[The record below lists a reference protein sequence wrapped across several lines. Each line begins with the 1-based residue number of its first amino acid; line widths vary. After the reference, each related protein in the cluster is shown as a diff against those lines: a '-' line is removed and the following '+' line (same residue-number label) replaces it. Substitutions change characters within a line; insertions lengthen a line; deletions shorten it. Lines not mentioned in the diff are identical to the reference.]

1 MAGIVLKDICKVYPS
16 RDKKQAEGV
25 LAVNN
30 FNMEIEDNEFI
41 VFVGPSGCGKSTTLR
56 MIAGL
61 EGISSG
67 ELYIDG
73 QYMNDTEPKNRD
85 ISMVFQNYAL
95 YPHMTAYKNIA
106 FGLTTRKIP
115 VPVYEENEH
124 TKDKIAEIA
133 NLQADTKAVFKGI
146 LLAEKELAPLEKK
159 LATKEQYLSNVLDEI
174 EDLVAKKAKNVKMRQ
189 RLDKLQS
196 MKQEIE
202 KTVAELGDKVDEIK
216 NRIKSNKD
224 KMESND
230 SRVAELQKELAPY
243 QKKAIDKE
251 AIQKTEKDIAYYAKA
266 AVKDEKRRSKDE
278 EALKKK
284 EAELE
289 TVEKQMSSCDQGSK
303 QYFQLEMNHEEL
315 QGEIRFLKEELRIL
329 DIRKGSLEREL
340 QAGKDKLELYKST
353 EQPVFNYRHYTDDEI
368 DRKVKMAADILDI
381 NKLLNR
387 KPREMSGGQRQR
399 IALGRAIVREPKVF
413 LLDEPLSNLDA
424 KLRATMRTEITRLH
438 KKLKT
443 TFIYV
448 THDQV
453 EAMTMGSRIVVMKDG
468 VIQQIDTPTNLFDYP
483 DNVFVAGFIGTPQM
497 NFFKICMRVEN
508 GVMKAVFA
516 DGTEMSF
523 DITAMREI
531 HEGYCDGNTYECV
544 LGVRG
549 EHIDIVEKGLPVQI
563 GLVEILGSETHLH
576 VHMENEEKEIIV
588 NLRDRG
594 DFKAEDQ
601 ICLNFNAGKIH
612 LFDAKTTQSIMSK
625 EMKK

>member
-16 RDKKQAEGV
+16 RDKKQTEGV

-133 NLQADTKAVFKGI
+133 RLQADTKAVFKG
-146 LLAEKELAPLEKK
+146 LLSAEKEMAPLEKK
-159 LATKEQYLSNVLDEI
+159 LASKEQYLDNLLDEI
-174 EDLVAKKAKNVKMRQ
+174 ESLQAKKAKTVKMRQ
-189 RLDKLQS
+189 RLEKLLS
-196 MKQEIE
+196 TKQELEAVIKELRAKISEIE
-202 KTVAELGDKVDEIK
+202 RKIKTGKE
-216 NRIKSNKD
+216 N
-224 KMESND
+224 MESND
-230 SRVAELQKELAPY
+230 HNIAQIQSTLASY
-243 QKKAIDKE
+243 QKKAIDTE
-251 AIQKTEKDIAYYAKA
+251 AIKKAEKDIAYYEKA
-266 AVKDEKRRSKDE
+266 AVKDEKHRKQDE
-278 EALKKK
+278 TSLHAK
-284 EAELE
+284 EAEIQ
-289 TVEKQMSSCDQGSK
+289 TIEKQMADCEKGTK
-303 QYFQLEMNHEEL
+303 LYFQLEMKLEEL
-315 QGEIRFLKEELRIL
+315 QDEIAFLKNELRIL
-329 DIRKGSLEREL
+329 DIRKTSIEREL
-340 QAGKDKLELYKST
+340 QLSKDKLELYQTT
-353 EQPVFNYRHYTDDEI
+353 EQPMFNYRHYTDDEI

-448 THDQV
+448 THDQI
-453 EAMTMGSRIVVMKDG
+453 EAMTMGTRIVVMKDG

-497 NFFKICMRVEN
+497 NFFKVNMQVEN
-508 GVMKAVFA
+508 GIMKTVFA
-516 DGTEMSF
+516 NGTEMIF
-523 DITAMREI
+523 DTATMRGI
-531 HEGYCDGNTYECV
+531 HEAYMDGKNHECIM
-544 LGVRG
+544 GIRG
-549 EHIDIVEKGLPVQI
+549 EHVNIEEQGLPVRI

-576 VHMENEEKEIIV
+576 VYLEGSEKEIIV

-594 DFKAEDQ
+594 DFKADDQ
-601 ICLNFNAGKIH
+601 IYLNFNTCKIH
-612 LFDAKTTQSIMSK
+612 LFDAETTKSIMTK
-625 EMKK
+625 

>member
-115 VPVYEENEH
+115 IPVYEENEH
-124 TKDKIAEIA
+124 TKEKIAEIA
-133 NLQADTKAVFKGI
+133 NLQADTKAIFKGI
-146 LLAEKELAPLEKK
+146 LSAEKELAPLEKK
-159 LATKEQYLSNVLDEI
+159 LASKQQYLSNLLEEVEELA
-174 EDLVAKKAKNVKMRQ
+174 AKKAKTVKMRQ
-189 RLDKLQS
+189 QLDKLKS
-196 MKQEIE
+196 MKQELE
-202 KTVAELGDKVDEIK
+202 DTVANLSGKIAEIEGKVK
-216 NRIKSNKD
+216 NSKV

-230 SRVAELQKELAPY
+230 NRIAQIREMLSEY
-243 QKKAIDKE
+243 QKKAINKE
-251 AIQKTEKDIAYYAKA
+251 AIQKAEKDIAYYEKEAK
-266 AVKDEKRRSKDE
+266 KDEKRRKQDE
-278 EALKKK
+278 ETFKAK

-289 TVEKQMSSCDQGSK
+289 TVEKQMKDCEKGSK
-303 QYFQLEMNHEEL
+303 LYFRLEMKTEEL
-315 QGEIRFLKEELRIL
+315 QDELRFLKDELRIL
-329 DIRKGSLEREL
+329 DVRKASLEREL
-340 QAGKDKLELYKST
+340 KANKEKLELYKTT

-497 NFFKICMRVEN
+497 NFFKIRMSVEN
-508 GVMKAVFA
+508 GMMKAVFA

-523 DITAMREI
+523 STATMREI
-531 HEGYCDGNTYECV
+531 QESYCDGNTYECV

-576 VHMENEEKEIIV
+576 AYMEGGDKEIIV

-601 ICLNFNAGKIH
+601 ICLDFNTGKIH
-612 LFDAKTTQSIMSK
+612 LFDAETTQSIMSR

>member
-1 MAGIVLKDICKVYPS
+1 MAGIILKDICKVYPS
-16 RDKKQAEGV
+16 RDKRQAEGV

-115 VPVYEENEH
+115 VPVYEENEQ
-124 TKDKIAEIA
+124 TKEKIAKIA
-133 NLQADTKAVFKGI
+133 KLQEDTKAVFKSI
-146 LLAEKELAPLEKK
+146 LSAEKEVAPLEKK
-159 LATKEQYLSNVLDEI
+159 LAAKQQYLDNLIEEI
-174 EDLVAKKAKNVKMRQ
+174 DGLQMKKAKTVKMRQ
-189 RLDKLQS
+189 RLEKLQS
-196 MKQEIE
+196 MKQELETSVKDLKSRIQEIE
-202 KTVAELGDKVDEIK
+202 DKIK
-216 NRIKSNKD
+216 HSKEKIEN
-224 KMESND
+224 ND
-230 SRVAELQKELAPY
+230 STIAEIQKMLSSH
-243 QKKAIDKE
+243 QKKAINHESIK
-251 AIQKTEKDIAYYAKA
+251 KTQKDIAYYEKA
-266 AVKDEKRRSKDE
+266 AIKDEKRRKQDE
-278 EALKKK
+278 AALTTKVS
-284 EAELE
+284 ELQ
-289 TVEKQMSSCDQGSK
+289 TVDKQMADCDKKSK
-303 QYFQLEMNHEEL
+303 LYFQLETKSEEL
-315 QGEIRFLKEELRIL
+315 QSEIAFLKEELRIL
-329 DIRKGSLEREL
+329 DIRKASLEREL
-340 QAGKDKLELYKST
+340 KASKDKLEIYKTT

-381 NKLLNR
+381 NKLLTR

-497 NFFKICMRVEN
+497 NFFNVRMRVEN
-508 GVMKAVFA
+508 RVMKTVFK

-523 DITAMREI
+523 EIATMRGIQED
-531 HEGYCDGNTYECV
+531 YCDGSEHDCV
-544 LGVRG
+544 IGVRG
-549 EHIDIVEKGLPVQI
+549 EHVQIAEQGLPVKI

-576 VHMENEEKEIIV
+576 VHMADVDKEMIV

-594 DFKAEDQ
+594 NYKADDK
-601 ICLNFNAGKIH
+601 IYLNFNASKIH
-612 LFDAKTTQSIMSK
+612 LFDAKTTQSIMTR
-625 EMKK
+625 

>member
-124 TKDKIAEIA
+124 TKDKIAEVA
-133 NLQADTKAVFKGI
+133 NLQADTKAIFKGI
-146 LLAEKELAPLEKK
+146 LSAEKELSPLEKK
-159 LATKEQYLSNVLDEI
+159 LANKQQYLSNVSEEI
-174 EDLVAKKAKNVKMRQ
+174 EDLAAKKAKNVKMRQ

-196 MKQEIE
+196 TKQEIE
-202 KTVAELGDKVDEIK
+202 GIVKELSGKIDEIE
-216 NRIKSNKD
+216 NRIKCSKE
-224 KMESND
+224 KMECND
-230 SRVAELQKELAPY
+230 SRIAELQKELAPY
-243 QKKAIDKE
+243 QKKAIDKD
-251 AIQKTEKDIAYYAKA
+251 AIQKTEKDIAYYEKA
-266 AVKDEKRRSKDE
+266 TIKDEKRRSQDE

-284 EAELE
+284 EADLE
-289 TVEKQMSSCDQGSK
+289 AVEKQMSSCAQGSK
-303 QYFQLEMNHEEL
+303 QYFQLEINQEEL

-329 DIRKGSLEREL
+329 DIRKASLEREL
-340 QAGKDKLELYKST
+340 QAGKDKLEFYKTT

-497 NFFKICMRVEN
+497 NFFKVRMRVEN
-508 GVMKAVFA
+508 GIMKAVFA

-523 DITAMREI
+523 DTAVMREI
-531 HEGYCDGNTYECV
+531 HESYCDGNTYECV

-549 EHIDIVEKGLPVQI
+549 EHIDIVENGLPVQI

-576 VHMENEEKEIIV
+576 VYMENEEKEIIV

-594 DFKAEDQ
+594 NFKAEDK
-601 ICLNFNAGKIH
+601 IYLNFNAGKIH
-612 LFDAKTTQSIMSK
+612 LFDAKTTQSIMLK